1 MLCAAPSLH
10 SLRLDPIL
18 RKLSCGQRMSASLKT
33 IAVLTLLLVPAAQ
46 PGVAQVSDTTLAS
59 VRDGIFT
66 TAQAERGATIFEE
79 VCLRCHQP
87 EQFTGPG
94 FIGAW
99 SGQTVDALFELI
111 RTTMPEDNPSSLKKR
126 EYAAVLAY
134 LFSLNG
140 IPAGETALPSVTRK
154 LKQIRI
160 ESVSEIQK
168 TP

>member
-1 MLCAAPSLH
+1 MRAL
-10 SLRLDPIL
+10 
-18 RKLSCGQRMSASLKT
+18 LKT
-33 IAVLTLLLVPAAQ
+33 LTPLTLLLVLAAR
-46 PGVAQVSDTTLAS
+46 PGAAQVSDTTAAS

-66 TAQAERGATIFEE
+66 TTQAERGATVFGE
-79 VCLRCHQP
+79 VCMRCHQP

-126 EYAAVLAY
+126 DYAAVLAY
-134 LFSLNG
+134 LFRLNG
-140 IPAGETALPSVTRK
+140 IPAGETDLPSTTRK

-168 TP
+168 KP

>member
-1 MLCAAPSLH
+1 MNT
-10 SLRLDPIL
+10 
-18 RKLSCGQRMSASLKT
+18 SLKT
-33 IAVLTLLLVPAAQ
+33 IAILTLLLVPVAQ
-46 PGVAQVSDTTLAS
+46 PGVAQVRDTTAVLAS

-66 TAQAERGATIFEE
+66 TAQAERGAKVFEE
-79 VCLRCHQP
+79 VCMRCHQP

-94 FIGAW
+94 FIDAW
-99 SGQTVDALFELI
+99 SGQTVDVLFEVI

-126 EYAAVLAY
+126 EYAAVLAF
-134 LFSLNG
+134 LFSING
-140 IPAGETALPSVTRK
+140 IPAGETDLPSLTRK